1 MFYRK
6 NGELA
11 VKKNRDKISLWKRKR
26 FWAPLD
32 IRDYI
37 AQQFSTPPSTPL
49 MDMLQ
54 KEADISRKSDSTL
67 RIVSRQLG
75 YDVD

>member
-1 MFYRK
+1 M
-6 NGELA
+6 
-11 VKKNRDKISLWKRKR
+11 KKNRDKISLWKRKR

-37 AQQFSTPPSTPL
+37 EGKYSPSTPM

-54 KEADISRKSDSTL
+54 KKADNTL

-75 YDVD
+75 YDD